1 MISLSL
7 EKERQRPVV
16 ELYGMQALIDTGA
29 VIPMISMPARAV
41 EKMFS
46 AQKVKGNISL
56 GGIGG
61 RSVGD
66 IYSIPAFN
74 IEEIE
79 YAPFEVFVP
88 HISKIT
94 FPILL
99 SATLFYKMSYT
110 VDTVEG
116 KFIIDTKDAPLKRK
130 FKIKDLH
137 GELYPQIDDTLIQDG
152 SMLVEDLAIYSNFSI
167 A

>member
-1 MISLSL
+1 MISLPL

-29 VIPMISMPARAV
+29 VIPMVSMPAKAV

-46 AQKVKGNISL
+46 AVKVKGNVSL

-61 RSVGD
+61 RSAGD
-66 IYSIPAFN
+66 IYAIPLFSIG
-74 IEEIE
+74 EIKYE
-79 YAPFEVFVP
+79 PFEVFVP
-88 HISKIT
+88 YVSKIT

-99 SATLFYKMSYT
+99 SSTLFYGMSYT

-116 KFIIDTKDAPLKRK
+116 KFIIDTKNALLKRK
-130 FKIKDLH
+130 FRIKDLH